1 MTSFSYPEFGLQLF
15 FWGRSS
21 LICWRSFTQN
31 DLVGGLLTGTLV
43 QGPAC
48 PASGAFWVCV
58 ESFLGLLRDLDGKF
72 PTVLVPIRAGL
83 VPTPCLDDV
92 LLESDAKFN

>member
-1 MTSFSYPEFGLQLF
+1 MAVS
-15 FWGRSS
+15 
-21 LICWRSFTQN
+21 
-31 DLVGGLLTGTLV
+31 
-43 QGPAC
+43 GPGC

-92 LLESDAKFN
+92 SIVGIGCKIQLKCQLSLFSAPGRVVHG